1 MKMNI
6 KQSIAIA
13 LVAGSIFSVPSA
25 EATPTMVQSVS
36 VPQELMNPN
45 ENPNY
50 VLVWTHLDSK
60 YYIDLSSIV
69 VKENDSKIR
78 WWAENIVELNKSG
91 EYVGQFLKN
100 YCFDRTNDNT
110 RMWNTRTGVWESF
123 GTYNCE
129 SLNQLDARAFNLG
142 YLFAFQGGNPIEK

>member
-1 MKMNI
+1 MSLK
-6 KQSIAIA
+6 KCIAIT
-13 LVAGSIFSVPSA
+13 LITGSLFSFSPV

-50 VLVWTHLDSK
+50 VLVWTHLNSK
-60 YYIDLSSIV
+60 YYIDLASIV
-69 VKENDSKIR
+69 VKENDDKIR
-78 WWAENIVELNKSG
+78 WWAENIVELNKNG
-91 EYVGQFLKN
+91 EYVGQFPRE

-110 RMWNTRTGVWESF
+110 RMWNAKMRVWETF
-123 GTYNCE
+123 GSYNCE

-142 YLFAFQGGNPIEK
+142 YLFAFQGGNPVEK

>member
-1 MKMNI
+1 MKI
-6 KQSIAIA
+6 KNCIAVA
-13 LVAGSIFSVPSA
+13 LVTGSLFSFSFA
-25 EATPTMVQSVS
+25 EATPTMAQSVS

-78 WWAENIVELNKSG
+78 WWAENIVELNKNG
-91 EYVGQFLKN
+91 EYVRQFLKN